1 MGIRVLFS
9 HFQDELHILKNHIDF
24 YDFKLFSLL
33 HLDTK
38 SGFAIPVLK
47 AFIKDSSDLASVSFR
62 CFFFR
67 FFFLFFFFY
76 FQDCLFALVPGQFY
90 I

>member
-1 MGIRVLFS
+1 MTPL
-9 HFQDELHILKNHIDF
+9 QILYNSRISFVTYKKITL
-24 YDFKLFSLL
+24 DFKHFSLL

-38 SGFAIPVLK
+38 SGFAVLVLK

-62 CFFFR
+62 F
-67 FFFLFFFFY
+67 FFFLFYFFNFL
-76 FQDCLFALVPGQFY
+76 DCLFALVPGQFY